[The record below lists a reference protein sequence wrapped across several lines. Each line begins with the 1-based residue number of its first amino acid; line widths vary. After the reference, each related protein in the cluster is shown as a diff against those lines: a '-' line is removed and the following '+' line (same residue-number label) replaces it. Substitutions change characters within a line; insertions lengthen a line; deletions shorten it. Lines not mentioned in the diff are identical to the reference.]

1 MDLPFI
7 IFMCFLSVKSSP
19 CNSFLPYVLFIR
31 QRSVCTSE
39 FPKSSFLASEM
50 AILSLFG
57 LVRGGHFVFY
67 ADVDD
72 RLATCSYC
80 FQYRQE
86 FRFFGFQTI
95 NCLFFCKILV
105 GTILGWHYYEW
116 AQYFAQMLNFERKF
130 RKYSFNFG
138 YCTTGYSEKPDF
150 FEGFTALR
158 FTT

>member
-1 MDLPFI
+1 MFW
-7 IFMCFLSVKSSP
+7 SVKSP
-19 CNSFLPYVLFIR
+19 PRNSFLPDVLFIR

-50 AILSLFG
+50 AILPLFG

-95 NCLFFCKILV
+95 KSLFFAKYWYVLIIDTVTSTYGTFVDAEDQSFCRKNLSEFFSSLV
-105 GTILGWHYYEW
+105 MFFLIPLS
-116 AQYFAQMLNFERKF
+116 YFAL
-130 RKYSFNFG
+130 
-138 YCTTGYSEKPDF
+138 
-150 FEGFTALR
+150 
-158 FTT
+158 